1 MPTRVDGPSEPQL
14 EAVAHRGG
22 PLLVSGGAGSGK
34 TRVLCERFEAL
45 ARDGVAPGCIL
56 VLARDG
62 QAAATMREQVETA
75 IETPFEELWIET
87 FPGFSAR
94 VLREEA
100 VEAGLDPLFGEG
112 GLVSRADRL
121 ALLLERIDDLTLR
134 RHEIRGNPAPLLA
147 SLLARIDR
155 LKDEMVTP
163 DEYRAHAER
172 LEAGAVDDA
181 TRAHARREA
190 EFARLYADHES
201 LLRTRGAIDAGGVV
215 LATFDLLHRRP
226 HVRARVARRFA
237 AVLVDDFQDVTF
249 AEAALLRLVCAE
261 GAELTVAADEN
272 QAIRR
277 SARDPAAA
285 LAEFEQEYESASTV
299 RLCRSARCPKRVVDA
314 ACAVV
319 APLQVRRTRR
329 LRGRGSG
336 EVRFWR
342 CTSERAEAQRAAMH
356 VEGLIARERVAPE
369 EICILVRSL
378 RDDVRVLGAAL
389 EERALPFR
397 VLGSAAYFQR
407 AEVRDVLAWL
417 RLLADPGDS
426 GAVVRALSRPPI
438 ELRPVDIARLTQLA
452 RRRKLDMVTGVAA
465 ALESPQ
471 LSPEGRDRV
480 SHFLRV
486 HRAASRAFEEMPPDL
501 FVHRLIERIGL
512 RRQQVFAAHADTV
525 ERLVNIAKL
534 SELATRFVRREP
546 GATPRDF
553 TRYAAAVAEAGLP
566 EDEAS
571 SPTVASAVRV
581 MSFDDVKGGEFEHVI
596 ALGLSAASLP
606 GPPPPAGEDLPPSL
620 ARAPVPAHDERM
632 RRLLHVAMTRA
643 RRGLVLSWSATA
655 EHGPGARPSPFVE
668 EARAVLGA
676 EEELHEEQLFG
687 PAEGLHSTFRLLR
700 DELLDT
706 VSQVGGRLAEMR
718 LDTYI
723 DVSQSVVR
731 YLELLKLAAL
741 IERAKDGQGVD
752 EALAEVNDL
761 LLQVATPEQAD
772 LFRISALDDYLR
784 DAERDE
790 RRRRDALGAGDD
802 GGETLEPFIPRRGE
816 GLMLSA
822 SDIETYRLCPLK
834 YKFARVF
841 RIPQEPTIN
850 QRFGIV
856 LHQVLERFHQ
866 GGGGPLE
873 HLMQLFEASW
883 RRNGFGDSND
893 DMQFRRRA
901 VAALRRYWEEEGGAK
916 PAWIERSFSFKI
928 GPHLLRGRVDRV
940 DRLADGTYELIDYK
954 TGRAKTAR
962 QLAEDMQLSI
972 YQMGARESW
981 TVETSAQSY
990 WYVLDGEKVPVR
1002 HSESELE
1009 RVRGTVAEIGEGIM
1023 RHDFEPK
1030 PSPDLCPFCDY
1041 RIVCPAAEK

>member
-1 MPTRVDGPSEPQL
+1 MPTRADGLTEPQL
-14 EAVAHRGG
+14 EAVTHRGG
-22 PLLVSGGAGSGK
+22 PLLVVGGAGSGK

-56 VLARDG
+56 MLARDG
-62 QAAATMREQVETA
+62 EASARMRERIEGA
-75 IETPFEELWIET
+75 IDMPFEELWIET
-87 FPGFSAR
+87 FAGFCSR
-94 VLREEA
+94 LLRDEA
-100 VEAGLDPLFGEG
+100 VEAGVDPLFSP
-112 GLVSRADRL
+112 VTRADRL

-147 SLLARIDR
+147 TLLARIDR
-155 LKDEMVTP
+155 LKDEMIGP
-163 DEYRAHAER
+163 DEYRAYAER
-172 LEAGAVDDA
+172 LDAAADDDA

-190 EFARLYADHES
+190 EFARVYADHES
-201 LLRTRGAIDAGGVV
+201 LLRARGAIDSGGLV
-215 LATFDLLHRRP
+215 LTAFDLLHRRP
-226 HVRARVARRFA
+226 NVRARAGRRFA

-249 AEAALLRLVCAE
+249 AEAALLRLACAE
-261 GAELTVAADEN
+261 QRELTIAADDD
-272 QAIRR
+272 QATRR
-277 SARDPAAA
+277 AGRAPTRA
-285 LAEFEQEYESASTV
+285 LAELEQEYAAARMI
-299 RLCRSARCPKRVVDA
+299 RLGRSERCPKKVIDA

-319 APLQVRRTRR
+319 APLHERKPRR

-336 EVRFWR
+336 DVRFWR
-342 CTSERAEAQRAAMH
+342 CTSERAQAQQAAAH
-356 VEGLIARERVAPE
+356 VEQLLASGRVAPE
-369 EICILVRSL
+369 QICILVRSL

-397 VLGSAAYFQR
+397 VMGSAAYFQR

-452 RRRKLDMVTGVAA
+452 RRRKLDMVTGVSA

-471 LSPEGRDRV
+471 LSPEGRDRAA
-480 SHFLRV
+480 HFLRI
-486 HRAASRAFEEMPPDL
+486 HRAASRAYDEMPPDL

-512 RRQQVFAAHADTV
+512 RRQQVFAAHADTI
-525 ERLVNIAKL
+525 ERLVNIAKI

-546 GATPRDF
+546 GATTREF

-566 EDEAS
+566 EDEATPPS
-571 SPTVASAVRV
+571 VPSAVRV
-581 MSFDDVKGGEFEHVI
+581 MSLDDAKGHEFDHVVL
-596 ALGLSAASLP
+596 LGLSAATLP
-606 GPPPPAGEDLPPSL
+606 GPPPPAGEEVPADL
-620 ARAPVPAHDERM
+620 AREPAASHEDRM
-632 RRLLHVAMTRA
+632 RRLLNVAMTRA
-643 RRGLVLSWSATA
+643 RRGLVLSWAATA
-655 EHGPGARPSPFVE
+655 EHGPGSRPSPFVE
-668 EARAVLGA
+668 EARAALEAG
-676 EEELHEEQLFG
+676 EEVHEEQLFG
-687 PAEGLHSTFRLLR
+687 PAEGLHSTFRMLR

-741 IERAKDGQGVD
+741 IERAKEGQGVD

-784 DAERDE
+784 DAERE
-790 RRRRDALGAGDD
+790 ELRRRDALGTDEA
-802 GGETLEPFIPRRGE
+802 GETLEPFIPRRGE

-866 GGGGPLE
+866 GGGGSLE

-893 DMQFRRRA
+893 DMQFRRKA
-901 VAALRRYWEEEGGAK
+901 VAALRRYWEEESAAD

-940 DRLADGTYELIDYK
+940 DPLPDGSYELIDYK
-954 TGRAKTAR
+954 TGRAKTAE
-962 QLAEDMQLSI
+962 QLSQDVQLSI
-972 YQMGARESW
+972 YQMGAREAW
-981 TVETSAQSY
+981 GVETSAQSY

-1002 HSESELE
+1002 HSEEELD
-1009 RVRGTVAEIGEGIM
+1009 RVRATVAEIGDGIM
-1023 RHDFEPK
+1023 SHDFEPK